1 MVQKSVKK
9 ISLLTF
15 HRALSYGAVLQ
26 TYALIKELKSMGH
39 DVEIIDFQLP
49 FLPKTPTGLWSLKK
63 YFGFEKLKKEW
74 VFYTFR
80 QKYFKSKTKKFLS
93 LNAIKKS
100 NFDSDIYIVG
110 SDQVWNPR
118 ITKSSLY
125 IYFFNFLK
133 GVKLSY
139 AASFGTDSWDLNENE
154 TNKIKNYLKDFR
166 ALSVRENSG
175 QEIIEN
181 VFGLNAKTVLDPT
194 LVWADYSNM
203 IKPIKYKNY
212 IFCFKVNYDILFIN
226 KAIEIGLKL
235 NKEVVFVGDNLKYPN
250 STSIN
255 NPSVEEWISLL
266 YNSDFV
272 FTDSFHGLCF
282 SLNFKKNFIMYNA
295 NKERFTRIDSLLKML
310 NIEDRIYK
318 STINF
323 TENLNPI
330 NYEKVDELLNSLKIN
345 SQKFLTKQIG

>member
-1 MVQKSVKK
+1 MSKNKK

-63 YFGFEKLKKEW
+63 YFGLEKLKKEW

-80 QKYFKSKTKKFLS
+80 KKYFKSKTKKFLS
-93 LNAIKKS
+93 LNAIKKG

-110 SDQVWNPR
+110 SDQVWNSR

-139 AASFGTDSWDLNENE
+139 AASFGTDSWGLNENE

-194 LVWADYSNM
+194 LIWSDYSELL
-203 IKPIKYKNY
+203 KPVEYNDY
-212 IFCFKVNYDILFIN
+212 IFCFKVNLDENFLN
-226 KAIEIGLKL
+226 KAIELGALLGKKIIM
-235 NKEVVFVGDNLKYPN
+235 VGEGKYKKGIITI
-250 STSIN
+250 S
-255 NPSVEEWISLL
+255 NPKVEEWISLL
-266 YNSDFV
+266 SASSFV
-272 FTDSFHGLCF
+272 FTDSFHGLAF
-282 SLNFKKNFIMYNA
+282 SINFEKQFLVYNS
-295 NKERFTRIDSLLKML
+295 NPTRFTRISSLLTTIDL
-310 NIEDRIYK
+310 IDRICLPYSEFK
-318 STINF
+318 TTLNTID
-323 TENLNPI
+323 
-330 NYEKVDELLNSLKIN
+330 YEVVTNNIYQSKVDSQSFLRKKIY
-345 SQKFLTKQIG
+345 